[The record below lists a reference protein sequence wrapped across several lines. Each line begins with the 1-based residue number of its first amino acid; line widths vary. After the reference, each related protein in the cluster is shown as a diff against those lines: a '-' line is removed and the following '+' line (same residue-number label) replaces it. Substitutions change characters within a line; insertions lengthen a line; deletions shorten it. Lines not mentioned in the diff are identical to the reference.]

1 VLRRLFSPAPKSK
14 AADPAVLD
22 VVVDGRS
29 VPVTVRRNAA
39 ARRVTLRMRSAGGEL
54 VLTLPPRVGVE
65 AARSFVERQT
75 GWIAARLAALPQP
88 IPFVDGAEIPLR
100 GVPHTIVHRGPRGV
114 TRVEPALRG
123 GRPVLAVFGPPDH
136 LARRVTDFLKREA
149 RRDLEPAAARHA
161 AALGVTIARLTV
173 KDTVSRWG
181 SCSSAGALAFSW
193 RLILAPPLVLDYLAA
208 HEVAHRREMNH
219 GARFWTLVHR
229 LCPATD
235 EAEAWLRRHGPGLHR
250 YGASPKG

>member
-1 VLRRLFSPAPKSK
+1 M
-14 AADPAVLD
+14 
-22 VVVDGRS
+22 

-39 ARRVTLRMRSAGGEL
+39 AKRVTLRVRASSGEI
-54 VLTLPPRVGVE
+54 VLTLPPRVSIQ
-65 AARSFVERQT
+65 AARSFVERQA
-75 GWIAARLAALPQP
+75 GWIAARMAVLPHP
-88 IPFVDGAEIPLR
+88 VPFADGAEIPLR
-100 GVPHTIVHRGPRGV
+100 GVPHLIAHRGPRGV
-114 TRVEPALRG
+114 ARIEPALHG
-123 GRPVLAVFGPPDH
+123 GLPVLAVFGPPDH

-161 AALGVTIARLTV
+161 AALGVTIARLTM

-181 SCSSAGALAFSW
+181 SCSSTGALAFSW

-219 GARFWTLVHR
+219 GPRFWALVHQ

-235 EAEAWLRRHGPGLHR
+235 EAEAWLKRHGPGLHR
-250 YGASPKG
+250 YGSPKA